1 MFQVACAINKNSADV
16 VNDFIANLKI
26 GKGNSM
32 NDIGLHMPLNILQKH
47 FGTNSLKDF
56 KIPSHE
62 ITTSQLN
69 PYHVII
75 HLNKYDFIN
84 NILKNN
90 IGITRQHCVQNSKP
104 CIIDFR

>member
-16 VNDFIANLKI
+16 VNDFIANMKI

-47 FGTNSLKDF
+47 FRTNSLKDL
-56 KIPSHE
+56 KITSHE

-69 PYHVII
+69 PHYVMI
-75 HLNKYDFIN
+75 HLDKYDFIN

-90 IGITRQHCVQNSKP
+90 IGITRQHCVPNSKP

>member
-1 MFQVACAINKNSADV
+1 MFQVACAINKNSTDV

-32 NDIGLHMPLNILQKH
+32 NDIGLRMPLNILQKH
-47 FGTNSLKDF
+47 FGTNSFKDF

-69 PYHVII
+69 PQHVII
-75 HLNKYDFIN
+75 HLNKNDFIN
-84 NILKNN
+84 DVLKNN
-90 IGITRQHCVQNSKP
+90 IDVTRRHCIQNSKP
-104 CIIDFR
+104 CIIEFR

>member
-26 GKGNSM
+26 GKVNSM
-32 NDIGLHMPLNILQKH
+32 NDIGFHMPLHILQKH
-47 FGTNSLKDF
+47 FGTNPLKDF

-69 PYHVII
+69 PQHLTI
-75 HLNKYDFIN
+75 HLNKHDFIN

-90 IGITRQHCVQNSKP
+90 IDITHQHCMQNSKP